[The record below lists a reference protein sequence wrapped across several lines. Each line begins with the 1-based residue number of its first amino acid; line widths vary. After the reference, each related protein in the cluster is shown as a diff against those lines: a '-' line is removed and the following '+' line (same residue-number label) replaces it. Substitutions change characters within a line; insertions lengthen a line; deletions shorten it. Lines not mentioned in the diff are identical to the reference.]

1 MTFLINVLMLPA
13 ILSRTLSQLTWF
25 STFTLAGTTVSY
37 IILIYMMLKF
47 RSNSQEFNQEQY
59 NIEPVTVNTDFSF
72 VNWGGMVPYLT
83 VYSGLWENT
92 ASILQ
97 LYSEFEKP
105 SNFLK
110 SYTKITVCVVSYI
123 FVQGVIGYLT
133 FGQ

>member
-1 MTFLINVLMLPA
+1 M
-13 ILSRTLSQLTWF
+13 
-25 STFTLAGTTVSY
+25 
-37 IILIYMMLKF
+37 
-47 RSNSQEFNQEQY
+47 
-59 NIEPVTVNTDFSF
+59 
-72 VNWGGMVPYLT
+72 GGMVPYLT